1 MSCFSFTH
9 AFSTKVSEEVAHALS
24 TNASDNSYNKH
35 EPTAKGGIR
44 TRACHRKHYVY
55 YMCLVFRSSS
65 YPCKDSNIHHIQL
78 TIAEL
83 SCCPVGGVMLPRA
96 PKRRIFPKTGVSLMP
111 HGLRQFAHNHFL
123 QALGIGFAPRYG
135 SSQLP
140 QDGNWHAIHHAARCP
155 ESSRCLNE
163 LLHLRSVHFVHRGPQ
178 YLG

>member
-1 MSCFSFTH
+1 MRNIAAGTYSRRQSLTDRVESFVSCFSFTH

-96 PKRRIFPKTGVSLMP
+96 PKRRILSKTRVSLMP
-111 HGLRQFAHNHFL
+111 HASDNSYDKHGPTCSTLEFL
-123 QALGIGFAPRYG
+123 IYSMATM
-135 SSQLP
+135 
-140 QDGNWHAIHHAARCP
+140 
-155 ESSRCLNE
+155 
-163 LLHLRSVHFVHRGPQ
+163 
-178 YLG
+178 